1 MDSPARIL
9 SQKRVLIKNLE
20 RFLRRLTN
28 GIIAFNV
35 YRIFLPL
42 TVITSSVSLEH
53 VGSLPSDCNVLLDSS
68 SFFFRSFFRSLFAI
82 RSWLVM
88 RSFCFQLQNLALVK
102 MRIAFHCFP
111 KSLCPFILF
120 LFWDCGVSFFIQ
132 LHEI

>member
-53 VGSLPSDCNVLLDSS
+53 VGSLPSAGLVFFLFLFFLLVEK
-68 SFFFRSFFRSLFAI
+68 RSFFA
-82 RSWLVM
+82 
-88 RSFCFQLQNLALVK
+88 NG
-102 MRIAFHCFP
+102 P
-111 KSLCPFILF
+111 
-120 LFWDCGVSFFIQ
+120 
-132 LHEI
+132 

>member
-53 VGSLPSDCNVLLDSS
+53 VGSLPSDSRTPCWTRLL
-68 SFFFRSFFRSLFAI
+68 SFFCWWRRD
-82 RSWLVM
+82 R
-88 RSFCFQLQNLALVK
+88 
-102 MRIAFHCFP
+102 
-111 KSLCPFILF
+111 F
-120 LFWDCGVSFFIQ
+120 LPRGHD
-132 LHEI
+132 

>member
-1 MDSPARIL
+1 MDSPACAL
-9 SQKRVLIKNLE
+9 SQKLVLVKNSE
-20 RFLRRLTN
+20 RFTGRLTN
-28 GIIAFNV
+28 GIIALNTYQILF
-35 YRIFLPL
+35 PL
-42 TVITSSVSLEH
+42 TVTTSSVSLEH

-68 SFFFRSFFRSLFAI
+68 SFFFRSFFRSLFANG
-82 RSWLVM
+82 SWLVL
-88 RSFCFQLQNLALVK
+88 RSFCFQLQNLAVVK